1 MNWRLAERD
10 FQAIYNVTNPLN
22 LTWRRFMTLLS
33 TLSAPESH
41 LLRFWIRENDA
52 DAIIKERHVNSQW
65 WRKEF
70 DRALGRPMRPE
81 PRVMSIDTFMGGGDQ
96 L

>member
-10 FQAIYNVTNPLN
+10 FQAIYNVPDPLH

-33 TLSAPESH
+33 TLSSPESQLMRYWQH
-41 LLRFWIRENDA
+41 SHDPE
-52 DAIIKERHVNSQW
+52 AIIKDRHAKSQW

-70 DRALGRPMRPE
+70 DEARGRSMRPE
-81 PRVMSIDTFMGGGDQ
+81 PKLMSLDAFMGGGK